1 MKKTLIVSCI
11 ITLLV
16 LSGCAQKEKEIV
28 KADVPLNTGI
38 TAVSE
43 KTAINVHWEINSGIS
58 IPGKNISISG
68 QTLNYNNLFSITISK
83 KWLSKRDFYNTYWD
97 TLNITDGDLNSVQI
111 NTYTLSQNS
120 KCDYNFEE
128 WVLSLSKSSKVSNEK
143 KLNLANVLFEI
154 SWPGID
160 KPIKSWQSFI
170 CFTEWESI
178 YKITVSD
185 DESFKTDIINSF
197 KFLK

>member
-128 WVLSLSKSSKVSNEK
+128 WVVSISKSSKTIDGK
-143 KLNLANVLFEI
+143 KLSLANVVFEI
-154 SWPGID
+154 TWPGID

-185 DESFKTDIINSF
+185 DASFRTDIINSF
-197 KFLK
+197 KILQ